1 MMKFLIVLVFLLL
14 FLSPLAAS
22 EKSWPLKFNAGPGW
36 EIQYKGDGID
46 FFSFTRP
53 KGENLVFTFHR
64 WPAQGGPE
72 QVTVYLRKIAD
83 SFSESTTWFT
93 LPGLA
98 KQKYEIDPVS
108 GEEFSGEAAV
118 FEGFDKTLLV
128 IVMLSDGDGIW
139 QGQYSGSKAMWSE
152 VKRLLGTMQR
162 TDD

>member
-1 MMKFLIVLVFLLL
+1 MRFGKRIPVLMMKFLIVLVFLFL

-22 EKSWPLKFNAGPGW
+22 EKSWPLMFNAGPGW

-72 QVTVYLRKIAD
+72 QVAVYLRKIAD

-93 LPGLA
+93 LPGMA

-108 GEEFSGEAAV
+108 GAEFSGEAA
-118 FEGFDKTLLV
+118 FLLPV
-128 IVMLSDGDGIW
+128 RQS
-139 QGQYSGSKAMWSE
+139 GQY
-152 VKRLLGTMQR
+152 RRRHPQR
-162 TDD
+162 VAGWTVGPP